1 MDSGIIAKYFPNLSD
16 KQQSQFAALGS
27 LYPEWNEKINVI
39 SRNDIDELFT
49 RHILHSLA
57 IAKFSLLDNSKNII
71 DVGTGG
77 GFPGIP
83 LAIMYPEKQFTL
95 IDSIGKKISVV
106 QDVIEKIGLTNATA
120 QKINSNDLHQK
131 FDTIV
136 SRAVTAF
143 PNFVKQT
150 HKLLEKS
157 PTSSIVY
164 LKGGDF
170 EEEIAPFRKHITL
183 YNISDVF
190 EEEFFETKKVIK
202 YMVGKFALKNKP

>member
-16 KQQSQFAALGS
+16 KQRSQYAALGS
-27 LYPEWNEKINVI
+27 IYPEWNEKINVI
-39 SRNDIDELFT
+39 SRNDIDELYT

-57 IAKFSLLDNSKNII
+57 IAKFNLLDNSKNII

-120 QKINSNDLHQK
+120 QKINSNDLKDK

-143 PNFVKQT
+143 PNFIKQT

-183 YNISDVF
+183 YNIPDVF

-202 YMVGKFALKNKP
+202 YRVEK

>member
-1 MDSGIIAKYFPNLSD
+1 MIEKYFSNLTPR
-16 KQQSQFAALGS
+16 QIEQFKMLET

-39 SRNDIDELFT
+39 SRADIDQLSV
-49 RHILHSLA
+49 RHVLHSLA
-57 IAKFSLLDNSKNII
+57 IAKFNLIDSSRDIL

-77 GFPGIP
+77 GFPGVP
-83 LAIMYPEKQFTL
+83 LAIMYPEKNFTL

-106 QDVIEKIGLTNATA
+106 TDIISQLGLTNAKA
-120 QKINSNDLHQK
+120 MQIKSVMLKQR

-150 HKLLEKS
+150 LNNLVKDKS
-157 PTSSIVY
+157 SRIVY

-170 EEEIAPFRKHITL
+170 MEEIAPYSAKCRI
-183 YNISDVF
+183 YNIPDVF
-190 EEEFFETKKVIK
+190 SEDFFETKKVIEFFPFGR
-202 YMVGKFALKNKP
+202 V

>member
-1 MDSGIIAKYFPNLSD
+1 MNSALKKYFPDLSD
-16 KQQSQFAALGS
+16 AQAQRMEMLES

-39 SRNDIDELFT
+39 SRADIGELVV

-57 IAKFSLLDNSKNII
+57 IAKFNLLEQSHDIL

-83 LAIMYPEKQFTL
+83 LAIMYPDKKFTL
-95 IDSIGKKISVV
+95 IDSIGKKITVV
-106 QDVIEKIGLTNATA
+106 NDIIKRLGLDNARGI
-120 QKINSNDLHQK
+120 QIKSNMFQER

-150 HKLLEKS
+150 RDNLRKDGA
-157 PTSSIVY
+157 PRIVY

-170 EEEIAPFRKHITL
+170 EEEIAPFAGKCKI

-190 EEEFFETKKVIK
+190 SEEFFETKKVIE
-202 YMVGKFALKNKP
+202 YNV

>member
-1 MDSGIIAKYFPNLSD
+1 MDSGIIAKYFQNLSD
-16 KQQSQFAALGS
+16 KQQSQFAALGL

-57 IAKFSLLDNSKNII
+57 IAKFNLLDNSQNII

-106 QDVIEKIGLTNATA
+106 QDVIEKTGLTNATA

-183 YNISDVF
+183 YNIPDVF

-202 YMVGKFALKNKP
+202 YRVEK

>member
-1 MDSGIIAKYFPNLSD
+1 MDSGIIAKYFPNPSD
-16 KQQSQFAALGS
+16 KQKSQFAALGS

-39 SRNDIDELFT
+39 SRNDIDELYT

-57 IAKFSLLDNSKNII
+57 IAKFNLLDNSKNII

-120 QKINSNDLHQK
+120 QKINSNDLKDK

-170 EEEIAPFRKHITL
+170 EEEIAPFRKHIRL
-183 YNISDVF
+183 YNIPDVF

-202 YMVGKFALKNKP
+202 YRVEK

>member
-16 KQQSQFAALGS
+16 KQKSQFAALGS

-57 IAKFSLLDNSKNII
+57 IAKFNLLDNSKNII

-120 QKINSNDLHQK
+120 QKINSNDLKDK

-183 YNISDVF
+183 YNIPDVF
-190 EEEFFETKKVIK
+190 EEEFFATKKVIK
-202 YMVGKFALKNKP
+202 YRVEK

>member
-1 MDSGIIAKYFPNLSD
+1 MNSVLKKYFPD
-16 KQQSQFAALGS
+16 ITEEQAERFAAMES

-39 SRNDIDELFT
+39 SRADIGELAV

-57 IAKFSLLDNSKNII
+57 IAKFGLLDNSHNIL

-83 LAIMYPEKQFTL
+83 LAVMYPDKQFTL
-95 IDSIGKKISVV
+95 IDSIGKKITVV
-106 QDVIEKIGLTNATA
+106 NDVIARLGLSNAHGV
-120 QKINSNDLHQK
+120 QIKSNMLNSQ

-150 HKLLEKS
+150 RGNLVKDA
-157 PTSSIVY
+157 SSRIVY

-170 EEEIAPFRKHITL
+170 EEEIAPYSAKCRVF
-183 YNISDVF
+183 NIPDIFSED
-190 EEEFFETKKVIK
+190 FFETKKVIEYTPYK
-202 YMVGKFALKNKP
+202 K

>member
-57 IAKFSLLDNSKNII
+57 IAKFNLLDNSQNII

-120 QKINSNDLHQK
+120 QKINSNDLKDK

-143 PNFVKQT
+143 PNFIKQT

-183 YNISDVF
+183 YNIPDVF

-202 YMVGKFALKNKP
+202 YMVEK

>member
-1 MDSGIIAKYFPNLSD
+1 MITKYFPNLSD
-16 KQQSQFAALGS
+16 RQLEQFRMLET

-39 SRNDIDELFT
+39 SRADIDQLMV
-49 RHILHSLA
+49 RHVLHSLA
-57 IAKFSLLDNSKNII
+57 IAKFNLIDESRNIL

-83 LAIMYPEKQFTL
+83 LAIMYPDKEFTL

-106 QDVIEKIGLTNATA
+106 NDVIAQLGLSNARGM
-120 QKINSNDLHQK
+120 QIKSVMLKQR

-150 HKLLEKS
+150 MNNLIKEK
-157 PTSSIVY
+157 TSRIVY

-170 EEEIAPFRKHITL
+170 MEEIAPYSAKCRI
-183 YNISDVF
+183 YNIPDVF
-190 EEEFFETKKVIK
+190 GEDFFETKKVIE
-202 YMVGKFALKNKP
+202 YFPWGVN

>member
-1 MDSGIIAKYFPNLSD
+1 MNCALKKYFPNLSD
-16 KQQSQFAALGS
+16 EQVERYTMLES

-39 SRNDIDELFT
+39 SRADIGELVV

-57 IAKFSLLDNSKNII
+57 IAKFGLLDSSRNIL

-83 LAIMYPEKQFTL
+83 LAIMYPDKKFTL
-95 IDSIGKKISVV
+95 IDSIGKKITVV
-106 QDVIEKIGLTNATA
+106 NDIISRLGLKNARGI
-120 QKINSNDLHQK
+120 QIKSNMFK
-131 FDTIV
+131 ERFDTIV

-150 HKLLEKS
+150 RDNLIKGAPS
-157 PTSSIVY
+157 RIVY

-170 EEEIAPFRKHITL
+170 AEEIAPFADRCKV
-183 YNISDVF
+183 YNIPDVF
-190 EEEFFETKKVIK
+190 EEDFFDTKKVIE
-202 YMVGKFALKNKP
+202 LLNKER

>member
-1 MDSGIIAKYFPNLSD
+1 MDCGIILKYFPSLTNRQ
-16 KQQSQFAALGS
+16 KEQFALLGT
-27 LYPEWNEKINVI
+27 LYPEWNDKINVI
-39 SRNDIDELFT
+39 SRADIDQLYT

-57 IAKFSLLDNSKNII
+57 IAKFNLIDHSQNIL

-83 LAIMYPEKQFTL
+83 LAIMYPEKRFTL
-95 IDSIGKKISVV
+95 IDSIGKKITVV
-106 QDVIEKIGLTNATA
+106 QDVIEKTGLTNATA
-120 QKINSNDLHQK
+120 IKLNSNDLKDK

-143 PNFVKQT
+143 PNFLKQT
-150 HKLLEKS
+150 RKALEKS

-170 EEEIAPFRKHITL
+170 DEEIAPFRKHITL
-183 YNISDVF
+183 YNIQDVF

-202 YMVGKFALKNKP
+202 YVA

>member
-16 KQQSQFAALGS
+16 KQKSQFAALGS

-57 IAKFSLLDNSKNII
+57 IAKFNLLDNSQNII

-120 QKINSNDLHQK
+120 QKINSNDLKDK

-183 YNISDVF
+183 YNIPDVF
-190 EEEFFETKKVIK
+190 KEEFFETKKVIR
-202 YMVGKFALKNKP
+202 YMVGK

>member
-1 MDSGIIAKYFPNLSD
+1 MNTVIEKYFDGLSD
-16 KQQSQFAALGS
+16 IQRSQFEALGR

-39 SRNDIDELFT
+39 SRADIDSLYI

-57 IAKFSLLDNSKNII
+57 IAKFNLLAESENIL

-83 LAIMYPEKQFTL
+83 LAVMYPKKKFTL

-106 QDVIEKIGLTNATA
+106 KDIAEKIGLKNVTA
-120 QKINSNDLHQK
+120 LQIKSNMFQET

-150 HKLLEKS
+150 KNNLIKS
-157 PTSSIVY
+157 PSARIVY

-170 EEEIAPFRKHITL
+170 EEEIAPFKNKCEIF
-183 YNISDVF
+183 NISEVF
-190 EEEFFETKKVIK
+190 EDDFFETKKIIVFK
-202 YMVGKFALKNKP
+202 PKN

>member
-1 MDSGIIAKYFPNLSD
+1 MIVKKYFPNISN
-16 KQQSQFAALGS
+16 SQAEKFEMLET

-39 SRNDIDELFT
+39 SRADIGELSI

-57 IAKFSLLDNSKNII
+57 IAKFDLLTQSQNIL

-83 LAIMYPEKQFTL
+83 LAIMYPDKNFTL

-106 QDVIEKIGLTNATA
+106 NDIISRIGLKNA
-120 QKINSNDLHQK
+120 QGIQIKSNMLHNQY
-131 FDTIV
+131 DTIV

-150 HKLLEKS
+150 RGNLIKEK
-157 PTSSIVY
+157 TSRILY

-170 EEEIAPFRKHITL
+170 EEEIAPYSAKCQI
-183 YNISDVF
+183 YNIPDVF
-190 EEEFFETKKVIK
+190 EEEFFETKKIIE
-202 YMVGKFALKNKP
+202 YSPY

>member
-1 MDSGIIAKYFPNLSD
+1 MIISEYFDNLNETQI
-16 KQQSQFAALGS
+16 KQFELLGQ

-39 SRNDIDELFT
+39 SRADIDQLYV

-57 IAKFSLLDNSKNII
+57 IAKFNLIEDSQNIL

-83 LAIMYPEKQFTL
+83 LARMYPEKKFTL
-95 IDSIGKKISVV
+95 IDSIGKKITVV
-106 QDVIEKIGLTNATA
+106 NSIIEAIGLKNAEGK
-120 QKINSNDLHQK
+120 QIKSNMLDLQ

-150 HKLLEKS
+150 KNNLHKTPESK
-157 PTSSIVY
+157 IVY

-170 EEEIAPFRKHITL
+170 EEEIAPIRSRCQIF
-183 YNISDVF
+183 NIPDVF
-190 EEEFFETKKVIK
+190 KEDFFDTKKIIVYHPYK
-202 YMVGKFALKNKP
+202 KK

>member
-16 KQQSQFAALGS
+16 TQQKQFAALGL

-39 SRNDIDELFT
+39 SRNDIDELYT

-57 IAKFSLLDNSKNII
+57 IAKFNLLDNSKNII

-120 QKINSNDLHQK
+120 QKINSNDLKDK

-143 PNFVKQT
+143 PNFIKQT

-183 YNISDVF
+183 YNLPDVF

-202 YMVGKFALKNKP
+202 YRVFE

>member
-1 MDSGIIAKYFPNLSD
+1 MNYELKKYFPNLSD
-16 KQQSQFAALGS
+16 EQVERYTMLES

-39 SRNDIDELFT
+39 SRADIGELVV

-57 IAKFSLLDNSKNII
+57 IAKFGLLDSSHNIL

-83 LAIMYPEKQFTL
+83 LAIMYPDKKFTL
-95 IDSIGKKISVV
+95 IDSIGKKITVV
-106 QDVIEKIGLTNATA
+106 NDIISRLGLKNARGI
-120 QKINSNDLHQK
+120 QIKSNMFK
-131 FDTIV
+131 ERFDTIV

-150 HKLLEKS
+150 RDNLIKGAPS
-157 PTSSIVY
+157 RIVY

-170 EEEIAPFRKHITL
+170 AEEIAPFADRCKV
-183 YNISDVF
+183 YNIPDVF
-190 EEEFFETKKVIK
+190 EEDFFETKKVIE
-202 YMVGKFALKNKP
+202 LLNKER

>member
-1 MDSGIIAKYFPNLSD
+1 MDSGIIAKYFQNLSD

-57 IAKFSLLDNSKNII
+57 IAKFNLLDNSKNII

-183 YNISDVF
+183 YNIPDVF

-202 YMVGKFALKNKP
+202 YMVGK

>member
-16 KQQSQFAALGS
+16 KQKSQFAALGS

-57 IAKFSLLDNSKNII
+57 IAKFNLLDNSKNII

-120 QKINSNDLHQK
+120 QKINSNDLKDK

-183 YNISDVF
+183 YNIPDVF

-202 YMVGKFALKNKP
+202 YMVGK

>member
-57 IAKFSLLDNSKNII
+57 IAKFNLIDNSQNII

-120 QKINSNDLHQK
+120 HKINSNDLKDK

-143 PNFVKQT
+143 PNFIKQT

-183 YNISDVF
+183 YNIPDVF
-190 EEEFFETKKVIK
+190 EEEFFETKKVIR
-202 YMVGKFALKNKP
+202 YMVEK

>member
-1 MDSGIIAKYFPNLSD
+1 MDCGIILKYFPSLTD
-16 KQQSQFAALGS
+16 RQKEQFALLGT
-27 LYPEWNEKINVI
+27 LYPEWNDKINVI
-39 SRNDIDELFT
+39 SRADIDQLYT

-57 IAKFSLLDNSKNII
+57 IAKFNLIDQSQNIL

-83 LAIMYPEKQFTL
+83 LAIMYPEKRFTL
-95 IDSIGKKISVV
+95 IDSIGKKITVV
-106 QDVIEKIGLTNATA
+106 QDVIEKTGLTNATA
-120 QKINSNDLHQK
+120 IKLNSNDLKDK

-143 PNFVKQT
+143 PNFLKQT
-150 HKLLEKS
+150 RKALEKS
-157 PTSSIVY
+157 PTSPIVY

-183 YNISDVF
+183 YNIPDVF

-202 YMVGKFALKNKP
+202 YMA